1 MKKDEKIPLEGKLS
15 ILFTVIMIALLTIQI
30 VLRYFFGKS
39 FAWVE
44 EVSRY
49 FFVWGVYCYI
59 IFAAKNDN
67 HIRITFHLSKFSE
80 KTQKIIMSFADVLWL
95 MFNLIVV
102 YVSIKYVMSMFE
114 YPYYSQTL
122 HFNLVYVYMIVP
134 IGFFFLSVRV
144 FQTMIKRLRSSVVI
158 RDQRADM

>member
-1 MKKDEKIPLEGKLS
+1 MRSKEKVPLEGKLA
-15 ILFTVIMIALLTIQI
+15 ILFTVIMISLLTFQI
-30 VLRYFFGKS
+30 ILRYFFGKS

-49 FFVWGVYCYI
+49 YFVWGVYCYI
-59 IFAAKNDN
+59 ILAAKNDN
-67 HIRITFHLSKFSE
+67 HIRITFHLSKLSE
-80 KTQKIIMSFADVLWL
+80 KTKKIIISFADVIWL
-95 MFNLIVV
+95 MFNLVVV

-122 HFNLVYVYMIVP
+122 RFNLVYVYMIVP
-134 IGFFFLSVRV
+134 VGFFFLSVRV
-144 FQTMIKRLRSSVVI
+144 LQTMIKRLRSNVVI